1 VPSREHDINKRNADT
16 HLLILEFYI
25 VNPLNLTNTTFLD
38 AITYYDDIQLNI
50 LKSAVQ
56 DLINNGTFDI
66 ANFVLTPDSFATPSY
81 GDIICDD
88 GYMLDQS
95 TCSKIHCLVFVLLF
109 CPIRMINDSLIR
121 FRLKLPSSFLK
132 VKYDIL

>member
-1 VPSREHDINKRNADT
+1 VPTREHEIEKRSTET

-38 AITYYDDIQLNI
+38 ALTYYDDIQLNI
-50 LKSAVQ
+50 LKPAVQ

-66 ANFVLTPDSFATPSY
+66 ANFVLKSDSFATPSY

-95 TCSKIHCLVFVLLF
+95 TCSKIHCLVFVLHF
-109 CPIRMINDSLIR
+109 CPIRMPNDSLIC

-132 VKYDIL
+132 VEYDIL